1 VFLHTMS
8 VPALTSVQPTVHTVS
23 HSSSRPGDL
32 KSSSCHPQYAH
43 VVLRYASA
51 AAVVL
56 LQMTGIASTADYLDY
71 WPTAGEYRK
80 HSPG

>member
-1 VFLHTMS
+1 MCL
-8 VPALTSVQPTVHTVS
+8 
-23 HSSSRPGDL
+23 
-32 KSSSCHPQYAH
+32 
-43 VVLRYASA
+43 VLLLLLC
-51 AAVVL
+51 AVVL